1 MEMVTDDY
9 KLFPNLGSNVFNKSS
24 IIISVLIIY
33 AEGVE

>member
-1 MEMVTDDY
+1 MTTS
-9 KLFPNLGSNVFNKSS
+9 FSQILGSHVFNKSS